1 MTSSLTPSILS
12 MRTRLP
18 ASIFPSFWVE
28 RADQLLPITV
38 TRPVETT
45 LSMSWMT
52 MPVAP
57 TTLSALV
64 RSLWWTSSFFA
75 RGRVK
80 ARQAKETA
88 RNTKIC
94 SQIGP
99 PHRLTTRP
107 ARLPGTNHTDTRLG
121 TMASTTAARMAIP
134 SQTKSITSTGIP
146 LSRPRESP
154 GMV

>member
-1 MTSSLTPSILS
+1 

-64 RSLWWTSSFFA
+64 RSL
-75 RGRVK
+75 
-80 ARQAKETA
+80 
-88 RNTKIC
+88 
-94 SQIGP
+94 
-99 PHRLTTRP
+99 
-107 ARLPGTNHTDTRLG
+107 
-121 TMASTTAARMAIP
+121 
-134 SQTKSITSTGIP
+134 
-146 LSRPRESP
+146 
-154 GMV
+154 